1 MSASLLNGL
10 ESILFG
16 VFEASWQA
24 SILALL
30 VVLLQKT
37 LRSRLNPRWSYAL
50 WMVVLLRLALPNV
63 PESPVSLFGHTQ
75 ADGAAEIQPVLVDPS
90 FDVSPLNTLAA
101 ADPIAEL
108 PANPMVP
115 ARSEPSLTAILAIVW
130 AAGALILLALI
141 FRANRRF
148 LMKIRRGVEIT
159 DHFIMEILA
168 AAKSD
173 LKIRRHVRLVESP
186 EIQSPAIV
194 GIVKPTLLLPADFQ
208 RKFEN
213 HELRFIFLH
222 ELAHLKRGDTAVQW
236 IVAVLQSL
244 HWFNPV
250 VWLVLGR
257 IRADREGAT
266 DALVLSHTG
275 EEEKERYGLMLVKLL
290 EHFSG
295 RYSLAPSVGVLEG
308 REHIKLRFS
317 LIARFKKGGYRW
329 SVLGILLVVTLSV
342 VGLTK
347 ASPKTVESE
356 KEEATDQQTI
366 SEASSEVVAEAQYSE
381 KLVVHVVGPDNQPLE
396 GVAVTVTGWR
406 PRDDPK
412 SVYWGDKPSAAQMT
426 DAQGN
431 ATVSYPPRL
440 GPEDFKVGTVIV
452 RASKDGFC
460 VSTAE
465 LSIDEAKPVRMERGT
480 LLAFAP
486 EPKSGEKFERIQ
498 VMLRGHGNRDQFV
511 SWNYSPDGQTAS
523 AALPDGHYQVR
534 LAALGSNDRIF
545 FSKPVLCVVRDGSF
559 TIDGGPAMTVNRDSA
574 ELSPIMLPMKRGVS
588 VAGSLDANI
597 PRPIKNGWVAACV
610 ASPVSFST
618 NKELPTRWF
627 VSADVDADGNFTL
640 PDLPTGMMSIVAGC
654 DGYVS
659 QETDYNQ
666 IHPNPMVIAGGSRP
680 PLHLRMQPTGSAL
693 IEVLTPEGKP
703 LPGATVSFSP
713 GQTISGGGSL
723 FGLRMDTTASL
734 RGIQPLDY
742 PVFVQQFNEKFSRKT
757 DDRGIVTIP
766 GLPPGDKSFHI
777 ESDGL
782 VMPFIEIPSDRKWKF
797 RGVSRRA
804 GKIEIVPGDEVQQTV
819 KMERPAPA
827 E

>member
-1 MSASLLNGL
+1 MSASLLHSL

-50 WMVVLLRLALPNV
+50 WLVVLLRLALPIV
-63 PESPVSLFGHTQ
+63 PESPVSLFGHSQ
-75 ADGAAEIQPVLVDPS
+75 ADRAVEIHPVLVDPS
-90 FDVSPLNTLAA
+90 FDVSPLHASAA

-108 PANPMVP
+108 PANPIVP
-115 ARSEPSLTAILAIVW
+115 ARSELSLTALLAIVW
-130 AAGALILLALI
+130 AAGALILLALT

-148 LMKIRRGVEIT
+148 LLKIRRGVEIT
-159 DHFIMEILA
+159 DHSIMEILA

-194 GIVKPTLLLPADFQ
+194 GIFKPTLLLPADFQ

-222 ELAHLKRGDTAVQW
+222 ELAHLKRGDTVVQW

-266 DALVLSHTG
+266 DALVLSHAG

-308 REHIKLRFS
+308 REHMKLRFS
-317 LIARFKKGGYRW
+317 LISRFKKGGYRW

-347 ASPKTVESE
+347 AAPKTVESE
-356 KEEATDQQTI
+356 KAEATDQQTI
-366 SEASSEVVAEAQYSE
+366 SEASSDVVADAQYSE

-396 GVAVTVTGWR
+396 GVALTVTGWR
-406 PRDDPK
+406 PREDPK

-486 EPKSGEKFERIQ
+486 EPKSGEKFERII
-498 VMLRGHGNRDQFV
+498 VRLSSHRDLAQFK
-511 SWNYSPDGQTAS
+511 YSPDGQTAS
-523 AALPDGHYQVR
+523 GALLDGHYQVR
-534 LAALGSNDRIF
+534 LAALGPNDRIF
-545 FSKPVLCVVRDGSF
+545 YSKPVLCVVRDGSF
-559 TIDGGPAMTVNRDSA
+559 TIDGGPTITVDRDSA
-574 ELSPIMLPMKRGVS
+574 ELSPILLPMKKGVS

-610 ASPVSFST
+610 ASPVSYSS
-618 NKELPTRWF
+618 NNESPTRWF
-627 VSADVDADGNFTL
+627 VSADVDADGKFTL
-640 PDLPTGMMSIVAGC
+640 PDLPTGVMSIIAGC

-666 IHPNPMVIAGGSRP
+666 IHPNPMVIAGGSRR

-703 LPGATVSFSP
+703 LPGATVSFWP

-723 FGLRMDTTASL
+723 FGLRTDTTASL

-742 PVFVQQFNEKFSRKT
+742 LVFVQQFKEKFSRKT
-757 DDRGIVTIP
+757 DDRGIVEIQ
-766 GLPPGDKSFHI
+766 GLPPGLMTFNVDA
-777 ESDGL
+777 EGL
-782 VMPFIEIPSDRKWKF
+782 VMPFFEIPSDMKWKF
-797 RGVSRRA
+797 RGESRRA

-819 KMERPAPA
+819 KMERPTPA